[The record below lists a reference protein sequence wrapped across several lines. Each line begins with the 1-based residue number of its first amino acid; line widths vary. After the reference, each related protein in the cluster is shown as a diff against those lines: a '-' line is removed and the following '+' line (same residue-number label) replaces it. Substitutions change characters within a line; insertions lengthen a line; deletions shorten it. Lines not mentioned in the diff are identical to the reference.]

1 MLVSASRCP
10 VKGEK
15 YFIQWYDFGAA
26 EAAKGYVSM
35 RLSLMLRR
43 TVVSTALASNAVYA
57 HEIGAS
63 LDCRS
68 GSHEFIQQLLAKQ
81 EIDPRPMKT
90 SADLVNAYR
99 PRQKQSLTALGFK
112 VQAVFG
118 SDPDDGTF
126 RQAAEGSGAQRQI
139 YGVAVMAG
147 EDAVRERL
155 RQIDST
161 ATVKVVMPL
170 VISAV
175 VCEK

>member
-1 MLVSASRCP
+1 MVA
-10 VKGEK
+10 V
-15 YFIQWYDFGAA
+15 
-26 EAAKGYVSM
+26 
-35 RLSLMLRR
+35 RLPHLIRHA
-43 TVVSTALASNAVYA
+43 VVVTAFTSNAIYA

-63 LDCRS
+63 LDCHA
-68 GSHEFIQQLLAKQ
+68 GPHEFIQQLLAKK
-81 EIDPRPMKT
+81 EIDPRPMKV
-90 SADLVNAYR
+90 SANSVNAYR

-118 SDPDDGTF
+118 SVPDDETF
-126 RQAAEGSGAQRQI
+126 QQTADGNGAPRQI
-139 YGVAVMAG
+139 YGVAVVAG

-155 RQIDST
+155 RQIGST